1 MKKLRLTVMPLV
13 SKYLLKTILLKV
25 KMREA
30 LLLVDPIDNHTKGPG
45 HPEGEMIRPELKADV
60 TQKGEGLGKKETV
73 EEMKEI
79 LVSTKND
86 LGQDLGRKRGEGGV
100 DLQYPDLIKTDTMKG
115 IQRETIAEIDEAEAL
130 ATTKGLDMNQGEV
143 IKAMNLGEATE
154 ATKRSKESRPR
165 KFIHTFSKGRRWL
178 IKMTKRSFGTAS
190 SG

>member
-1 MKKLRLTVMPLV
+1 MPLV

-79 LVSTKND
+79 LVSTEDD

-130 ATTKGLDMNQGEV
+130 ATTTGLD
-143 IKAMNLGEATE
+143 MNLGEATE